1 MTTRTKFSPKVL
13 GVVVIVLF
21 LLVGWVA
28 FQKEAVH
35 TFLFTQ
41 GDENIEAEFGE
52 RAKLIA
58 DDLTYVHQVKLN
70 GVIIGKVV
78 NIEETDRNTMI
89 ATLRVEDGTRAK
101 LGTAPTATI
110 RPTLVTDGVQNVLL
124 ESGGE
129 RGATYTEERIP
140 LDRTRLPVALDDVL
154 GTISSDDAVKGVR
167 SFIDRSDATLAQ
179 GGGEAVRQLVTDAP
193 ATLRPAGTVLGAF
206 RGTEPKTDL
215 NRVVVGLQSIAA
227 AVNKQPG
234 QFSRIVRDLDATTT
248 ALGQSGAPLAA
259 ALRTG
264 NETLR
269 VTRAGMADLRPAL
282 ERLRVTAE
290 DFRPSARALDSAL
303 EDFEPVLDEARPV
316 FDDLR
321 EVLDDLRPVLH
332 DLDPIMEKGDHA
344 LDGLKGP
351 VFDRVNGPIRDRLYS
366 PLKGE
371 NEYSNSASAFPFY
384 QEIGYL
390 FSDANSVWQHYDGNN
405 AVARLEAGAG
415 GQNVGG
421 TKFPS
426 TIEQYLEA
434 YGLGKPIGPDEQ
446 HRREIPQKDQRKPNR
461 PPFTPFNSDK
471 APAGAPAANPLNNL
485 LKAPTGGNR

>member
-1 MTTRTKFSPKVL
+1 MTTKREFSPKVL
-13 GVVVIVLF
+13 GVVVLVLF

-28 FQKEAVH
+28 FQKEKVH
-35 TFLFTQ
+35 TLLFTQ
-41 GDENIEAEFGE
+41 GDETIEAEFAE
-52 RAKLIA
+52 RAKLIS

-78 NIEETDRNTMI
+78 GIEETDRNTMI

-154 GTISSDDAVKGVR
+154 GTVSSDAAVAGTR
-167 SFIDRSDATLAQ
+167 AFIDRTDATLAQ

-193 ATLRPAGTVLGAF
+193 ATLQPAGVVLDAF

-234 QFSRIVRDLDATTT
+234 QFSRIVRDLDATST
-248 ALGQSGAPLAA
+248 ALGNSGAPLAA

-264 NETLR
+264 NDTLR
-269 VTRAGMADLRPAL
+269 VTRAGMADLRPTL
-282 ERLRVTAE
+282 EKLRVTAE
-290 DFRPSARALDSAL
+290 DFQPSARALDDAL
-303 EDFEPVLDEARPV
+303 EDFEPVLDRARPV

-321 EVLDDLRPVLH
+321 DVLGDLRPILH

-371 NEYSNSASAFPFY
+371 NEYQNSASAFPFY

-390 FSDANSVWQHYDGNN
+390 FSDANSVWQHYDANN
-405 AVARLEAGAG
+405 AIARLEAGGG
-415 GQNVGG
+415 GQTIGG

-426 TIEQYLEA
+426 SIEQYLEA
-434 YGLGKPIGPDEQ
+434 YGLQKPIGPQEQ
-446 HRREIPQKDQRKPNR
+446 HRREIPQKDQRKPDR
-461 PPFTPFNSDK
+461 PPFTGFAPQS
-471 APAGAPAANPLNNL
+471 APATNPLNNL
-485 LKAPTGGNR
+485 LKSPTGGNR